1 MAAPDDVID
10 RTDLLIQ
17 RRRTFLATRPPPQ
30 ATAPPPPSIS
40 KQTPPIEDDDLPVLT
55 EIVSPEAAVSE
66 QKYER
71 LNETQITL
79 LASEIAHAVGEQLA
93 NELPALIE
101 TTLLQTRKDLR
112 AGISSIM
119 ESALRDFI
127 GRHRLLHA
135 GAENQL
141 REQDTSSV

>member
-1 MAAPDDVID
+1 MTAPDDVID
-10 RTDLLIQ
+10 RTDSLIQ

-30 ATAPPPPSIS
+30 TTAPQPPLLSQQPPS
-40 KQTPPIEDDDLPVLT
+40 IEDDDLPVLT

-66 QKYER
+66 QKSER
-71 LNETQITL
+71 LDETQITL

-101 TTLLQTRKDLR
+101 ATLLQTRKDLR
-112 AGISSIM
+112 AGISTIM

-135 GAENQL
+135 SAENVL
-141 REQDTSSV
+141 KEQDTPNM